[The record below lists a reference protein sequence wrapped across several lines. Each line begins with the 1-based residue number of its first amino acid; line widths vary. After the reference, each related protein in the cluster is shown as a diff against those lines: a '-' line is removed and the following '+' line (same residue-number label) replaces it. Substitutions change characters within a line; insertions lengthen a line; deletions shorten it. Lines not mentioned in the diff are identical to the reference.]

1 MIARIFALGV
11 VVALS
16 LNADAAETSVPSSI
30 EFNRDVRPIL
40 SEHCFVC
47 HGPDHNRREAELRLD
62 TQEGLVG
69 QGRDVKPVV
78 AGKLQASELLR
89 RITSSD
95 PDLHMPPASTG
106 KQLSPREIAILRQ
119 WIEQGAKWQGHW
131 AYQPLQRPSVPRVD
145 EPGFVRGDIDR
156 YIRARQQSAGVSHA
170 PEADRRTLIRRLSF
184 DLRGLPPSEAEVD
197 AFVADSRVDAYEQLV
212 DRLLATPQYGE
223 RMAAYWL
230 DLVRYA
236 DSIGYHSDTTRNIAP
251 YRDYVINAFNNN
263 MPFDRFT
270 IEQLAGDLLDH
281 PTLEQQV
288 ASGYNR
294 LLQTTEEGGAQPKE
308 YAAKYLGDRVRNV
321 SAVWL
326 GATMACC
333 ECHDHKYDPLT
344 MRDFYSLAAFFA
356 DVRETPVGKR
366 EPGVLVPNAEQASR
380 LNELEQGIATAKRQ
394 LERDDDTTRA
404 AEQAWEAKYTSLVN
418 YAWRPIIATRVEA
431 EVATLKVE
439 GNTVVAGG
447 TKPDRDRYT
456 LTFKGPFKRTTAL
469 RLEVLPE
476 GNNLGRGKSGHFAI
490 TRLQLQTRPGNQG
503 ANQNVAIRRVT
514 ASPDSRGAMALIAA
528 TNDAPHW
535 ISTKP
540 QVAQQAIIELATPLE
555 LDDKAQLTVTVE
567 QQLGQQQTIA
577 RLRLSDTTTAAA
589 VEWNER
595 ESLPVDVL
603 AAIDVSEPKRTPAQR
618 AMVRGYGRGQIDLFR
633 TIREQIA
640 QAEKALTDYQTTV
653 PRSLVTQVQPPAM
666 VRILARGNWMDDS
679 GPVMQPAVPTVLGK
693 LDTGERRASRLDLAR
708 WLVSSEN
715 PVTARVLVNRLW
727 KLFFGVGLSK
737 TLEDF
742 GSQGEWPTHGELL
755 DALAI
760 DLRDSGWNI
769 KRLVRAM
776 VTSGAYRQASN
787 PKSLAAQQVAAQT
800 ADPDNRWLWRAN
812 RFRIE
817 AEMVRDNALEIAGVL
832 SHRVGGES
840 VRPYQPDG
848 YWDYLNFP
856 KRTYTADSGEK
867 QHRRGLYTH
876 WQRSFLHPQMMIFD
890 ATSRE
895 ECTAERPRSNT
906 PQQALAMLND
916 PTFVEAAVVFA
927 RQIATSAA
935 DDAGRLRWAY
945 RRALQRA
952 PSDAESK
959 VLLGLLTAHR
969 QQFAL
974 DSAAAEQ
981 AIKASSPSLPT
992 SVSLPPTLTAADW
1005 AAWTSVAR
1013 ALLNLHETITR
1024 L

>member
-1 MIARIFALGV
+1 MTARNLAVCVILTACLRV
-11 VVALS
+11 E
-16 LNADAAETSVPSSI
+16 AAEPNPPATV

-47 HGPDHNRREAELRLD
+47 HGPDANRREAELRLD
-62 TQEGLVG
+62 TQAGALGE
-69 QGRDVKPVV
+69 GRDVKPVV
-78 AGKLQASELLR
+78 PGKPAASELLR
-89 RITSSD
+89 RITSND

-106 KQLSPREIAILRQ
+106 KRLSPREIAVLKQ
-119 WIEQGAKWQGHW
+119 WVEQGANWQGHW
-131 AYQPLQRPSVPRVD
+131 AYQPLQRPAVPPVD

-156 YIRARQQSAGVSHA
+156 FVLARQQLAGVKHA

-184 DLRGLPPSEAEVD
+184 DVRGLPPSEAEVD
-197 AFVADSRVDAYEQLV
+197 AFVADTRSDAYEQLV
-212 DRLLATPQYGE
+212 DRLLASPQYGE

-236 DSIGYHSDTTRNIAP
+236 DTIGYHSDTTRDIAP
-251 YRDYVINAFNNN
+251 YRDYVINAFNRNV
-263 MPFDRFT
+263 PFDRFT

-281 PTLEQQV
+281 PSIEQRV

-333 ECHDHKYDPLT
+333 ECHDHKFDPLT

-366 EPGVLVPNAEQASR
+366 EPGILVPSAEQASR
-380 LNELEQGIATAKRQ
+380 IGQLEQALSIAKQQ

-404 AEQAWEAKYTSLVN
+404 AEQAWEAKYAALTN
-418 YAWRPIIATRVEA
+418 YAWRPMVASRVEA
-431 EVATLKVE
+431 EVASLKVE

-447 TKPDRDRYT
+447 TKPDRDRYM
-456 LTFKGPFKRTTAL
+456 LTFKGPIKGTTAL

-476 GNNLGRGKSGHFAI
+476 GNNLGRGKSGQFAI
-490 TRLQLQTRPGNQG
+490 TRLQLQTRAGNQG
-503 ANQNVAIRRVT
+503 ASQDVPLRRVT
-514 ASPDSRGAMALIAA
+514 ASPGSRGATALLAA
-528 TNDAPHW
+528 TKDAPHW
-535 ISTKP
+535 ISATP
-540 QVAQQAIIELATPLE
+540 QVAQQAVLELETPLE
-555 LDDKAQLTVTVE
+555 LDDASQLTVTVE

-577 RLRLSDTTTAAA
+577 RLRLSATTTVGLIA
-589 VEWNER
+589 WNER
-595 ESLPVDVL
+595 ESLPADVL
-603 AAIDVSEPKRTPAQR
+603 AALDVSEAKRTPAQR
-618 AMVRGYGRGQIDLFR
+618 DILRKVCRSQAEAFR
-633 TIREQIA
+633 AAREQIVK
-640 QAEKALTDYQTTV
+640 AEKALTEFHASV
-653 PRSLVTQVQPPAM
+653 PRSLVTTVQPPAM
-666 VRILARGNWMDDS
+666 VRILPRGNWMDDS
-679 GPVMQPAVPTVLGK
+679 GPEMLPAVPAVLGK
-693 LDTGERRASRLDLAR
+693 LDVGDRRPTRADLAR
-708 WLVSSEN
+708 WLVSADN

-727 KLFFGVGLSK
+727 KMFFGVGLSK

-742 GSQGEWPTHGELL
+742 GSQGEWPTHPELL
-755 DALAI
+755 DRLASE
-760 DLRDSGWNI
+760 LRDGGWDI

-776 VTSGAYRQASN
+776 VTSGTYRLSSN
-787 PKSLAAQQVAAQT
+787 PRLLAANHPAPQSI
-800 ADPDNRWLWRAN
+800 DPDNRLLGRAN
-812 RFRIE
+812 RFRLE
-817 AEMVRDNALEIAGVL
+817 AEMVRDNALELAGLL

-856 KRTYTADSGEK
+856 KRTYTADTGER

-876 WQRSFLHPQMMIFD
+876 WQRSFLHPQMLIFD

-895 ECTAERPRSNT
+895 ECAAERPRSNT
-906 PQQALAMLND
+906 PQQALALLND

-927 RQIATSAA
+927 RQIASSAQ
-935 DDAGRLRWAY
+935 DDSGRLRWAF
-945 RRALQRA
+945 RRALQRE
-952 PSDAESK
+952 PSGPESK
-959 VLLGLLTAHR
+959 ILLDLLATHR

-974 DSAAAEQ
+974 DSTAAEL
-981 AIKASSPSLPT
+981 AIKAGTPSSPL
-992 SVSLPPTLTAADW
+992 SVSLSPQLTAADW

-1013 ALLNLHETITR
+1013 TLLNLHETITR